1 MTGPFIKICGL
12 NERASVEA
20 AASAGATHIGFVFF
34 PRSPR
39 HLSHERARALASHAP
54 AHLARVA
61 LLVDAADGEI
71 DAAAAAIGAGMLQL
85 HGRETPARVAEIGAR
100 TGLPVIKALPV
111 SSAADI
117 EAAHA
122 YTAADRIL
130 FDAKPPAS
138 SDRPGGHGLTFDW
151 SLLAGLALSQPWL
164 LSGGLNPG
172 NVAEAIR
179 RTGAPG
185 VDVSSGVEA
194 APGIKSIP
202 KIQAF
207 CAAALS
213 VYGSSNLEP
222 AS

>member
-1 MTGPFIKICGL
+1 MTQPLIKICGL
-12 NERASVEA
+12 SDVASIKA

-39 HLSHERARALASHAP
+39 NLSYERARGLASKVP
-54 AHLARVA
+54 AEIARVA
-61 LLVDAADGEI
+61 LLVNATDGEI
-71 DAAAAAIGAGMLQL
+71 DAAAAAIGAGVLQL
-85 HGRETPARVAEIGAR
+85 HGRETPERVAEIGAR

-111 SSAADI
+111 STRADV
-117 EAAHA
+117 EAARA

-151 SLLAGLALSQPWL
+151 SLLARLDLPQPWL
-164 LSGGLNPG
+164 LSGGLNPT

-179 RTGAPG
+179 QTGAPG
-185 VDVSSGVEA
+185 VDVSSGVEK
-194 APGIKSIP
+194 APGIKSAP
-202 KIQAF
+202 KIKAF

-213 VYGSSNLEP
+213 VYGSPALES